1 MKRIL
6 FIVSREHQ
14 GLVRQLQQQ
23 CRGKDVE
30 VIVDRRK
37 SQRRKQS
44 VERRRTER
52 RTHPG
57 TPELDLI
64 GVAVVVVS

>member
-6 FIVSREHQ
+6 FIVSRHQ
-14 GLVRQLQQQ
+14 QDLVPKLEQQV
-23 CRGKDVE
+23 RGKAVE

-37 SQRRKQS
+37 SHRRTQAG
-44 VERRRTER
+44 ERRRAER
-52 RTHPG
+52 RSG
-57 TPELDLI
+57 RNMPELDLI